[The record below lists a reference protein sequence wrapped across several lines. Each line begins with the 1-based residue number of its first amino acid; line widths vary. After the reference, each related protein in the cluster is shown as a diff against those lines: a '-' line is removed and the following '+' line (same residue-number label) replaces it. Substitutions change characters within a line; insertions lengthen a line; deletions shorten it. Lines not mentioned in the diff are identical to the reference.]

1 MGENLKNTKT
11 NEKTTETQRIISE
24 MYIKMLNIRKK
35 AEQIRKEEI
44 KHKMQMTKYMNS
56 LQKMER
62 IINESNTGQLNYL

>member
-35 AEQIRKEEI
+35 AE
-44 KHKMQMTKYMNS
+44 
-56 LQKMER
+56 
-62 IINESNTGQLNYL
+62 